1 MRIADL
7 AARIERATPRAGGAR
22 VVAIDGPAGSGK
34 TTLAGRLADVL
45 AAPVVHMDDLYAG
58 WDGLADAPERLL
70 EWILEPL
77 ASGRPARYRRYD
89 WIAGRYA
96 EWVDVPP
103 GHTLVIEGCASGAR
117 SGAPYLSFLIWV
129 DAPEAVRM
137 RRGIERDGETFR
149 PHWERWAA
157 QERVHFAS
165 EGTWNRADIR
175 LDGAPTIAHDPEL
188 EVVPLR

>member
-1 MRIADL
+1 MRIAEL
-7 AARIERATPRAGGAR
+7 AVRIERTSPRAGGTR

-34 TTLAGRLADVL
+34 TTLAGRLADL
-45 AAPVVHMDDLYAG
+45 LAPVIHMDDLYPG
-58 WDGLADAPERLL
+58 WDGLADAPHRLL
-70 EWILEPL
+70 EWVLEPL
-77 ASGRPARYRRYD
+77 ANGRPARYRRYD

-96 EWVDVPP
+96 EWVDIPP
-103 GHTLVIEGCASGAR
+103 APTLVIEGCASGAR
-117 SGAPYLSFLIWV
+117 SSEPYLSFLIWL
-129 DAPEAVRM
+129 DAPETVRM

-157 QERVHFAS
+157 QERVHFAA
-165 EGTWNRADIR
+165 EGTADRADVR